1 VAFEVIGYTLKWAY
15 RLEYLSTAGN
25 DGAKD
30 LSEYYTV
37 DMINTFHA
45 RSRLVGFG
53 ACYDANGYTK
63 QGCSSFLLFQIY
75 DQGTSNP
82 SGCSQRIIA
91 SKHNIVYTANAFRKY
106 YSIAY
111 EDPEGPGSNDEFVHI
126 TFTDSETLENL
137 GKIGGAGANKG
148 LIIFVIRT
156 NDFFCAGIGSKI
168 SSTPVIAFPGA
179 PNNLLT

>member
-1 VAFEVIGYTLKWAY
+1 M
-15 RLEYLSTAGN
+15 
-25 DGAKD
+25 
-30 LSEYYTV
+30 SEYYTV

-45 RSRLVGFG
+45 SKRLVGFG

-63 QGCSSFLLFQIY
+63 QGCSSFLLFLIY
-75 DQGTSNP
+75 DQRVFA
-82 SGCSQRIIA
+82 GCDQPIIA

-111 EDPEGPGSNDEFVHI
+111 EDPDGPGSNDEFVHI

-156 NDFFCAGIGSKI
+156 NDFVCDGIGSKI
-168 SSTPVIAFPGA
+168 SSTPVSEFPGA